1 MCKIIAV
8 AMQKGGCSK
17 TSVTLNLGVGLAR
30 EGKKVLLIDNDLQGS
45 LTASLGFEEPDE
57 MTETL
62 ANIMMNV
69 INEEEMES
77 GYGIIHQ
84 KENVDL
90 IPGNIELSGL
100 EVLLANVMSREN
112 IMKEYLD
119 TVKNEYDYVIIDCAP
134 SLGML
139 TINAL
144 VFTRLLQ
151 GQLPTVSVTEFS
163 LT

>member
-1 MCKIIAV
+1 MSKVIAV
-8 AMQKGGCSK
+8 ANQKGGVGK
-17 TSVTLNLGVGLAR
+17 TTSAVNLAAWLGMK
-30 EGKKVLLIDNDLQGS
+30 GKKVLLIDNDLQGS

-112 IMKEYLD
+112 IMKEY
-119 TVKNEYDYVIIDCAP
+119 I
-134 SLGML
+134 
-139 TINAL
+139 
-144 VFTRLLQ
+144 R
-151 GQLPTVSVTEFS
+151 
-163 LT
+163 

>member
-84 KENVDL
+84 KEDVDL
-90 IPGNIELSGL
+90 ILGNIELSGL

-119 TVKNEYDYVIIDCAP
+119 MFYRFNMCDRF
-134 SLGML
+134 ML
-139 TINAL
+139 SGAHFL
-144 VFTRLLQ
+144 CYKL
-151 GQLPTVSVTEFS
+151 
-163 LT
+163 